1 VDEAL
6 IVRRWRRFGADRLY
20 VTAESGQRVGVVD
33 LQSGEVSVDLPVLEE
48 GVRRAAQAYLR
59 SDVTELVLPFGL
71 ADDLAALDAMD
82 GAADDAEAGTRLGER
97 GGSVRVRLERLTQE
111 GWHVVHAVPLGRQ
124 GTVVEHL
131 LIGPGGIFSVT
142 AHAHPGEHIHI
153 HDRTIDVEGRAVPYL
168 RDARLEATRV
178 QGVLR
183 SAVGSELSVRAVLVL
198 QGILDM
204 VPGTQ
209 PEDALVVARHDV
221 PRVFRR
227 FPERLEAA
235 RVDAI
240 AAIARQRT
248 TWAR

>member
-1 VDEAL
+1 VEETL

-20 VTAESGQRVGVVD
+20 VTAESGKRVGVVD
-33 LQSGEVSVDLPVLEE
+33 LQSGEVSVDMPVLEE
-48 GVRRAAQAYLR
+48 GVRRAAQAFLR
-59 SDVTELVLPFGL
+59 SDVTELVLPFGSTIDL
-71 ADDLAALDAMD
+71 ALMAALDD
-82 GAADDAEAGTRLGER
+82 EDAAGDTHSGER
-97 GGSVRVRLERLTQE
+97 GGTVRSRLERLTDE

-131 LIGPGGIFSVT
+131 LIGPGGIFSIT
-142 AHAHPGEHIHI
+142 FHAHPGTLIHI
-153 HDRTIDVEGRAVPYL
+153 HDRTIDVDGRPVPYL

-198 QGILDM
+198 QGILEMRADA
-204 VPGTQ
+204 Q
-209 PEDALVVARHDV
+209 PEDALVVARHDI
-221 PRVFRR
+221 PGVFRR
-227 FPERLEAA
+227 FPGRLEPA

>member
-1 VDEAL
+1 VEETL

-20 VTAESGQRVGVVD
+20 VTAESGKRVGVVD
-33 LQSGEVSVDLPVLEE
+33 LQSGEVSVDMPVLEE

-59 SDVTELVLPFGL
+59 SDVTELVLPFGSTV
-71 ADDLAALDAMD
+71 DLALMEALDD
-82 GAADDAEAGTRLGER
+82 EDAGGEGDPHAGER
-97 GGSVRVRLERLTQE
+97 GGSVRGRLERLTQE

-131 LIGPGGIFSVT
+131 LIGPGGIFSIT
-142 AHAHPGEHIHI
+142 SHAHPGVLIHI
-153 HDRTIDVEGRAVPYL
+153 HDRTIDVDGRPVPYL

-198 QGILDM
+198 QGIVEMRTDA
-204 VPGTQ
+204 Q
-209 PEDALVVARHDV
+209 PEDALVVARPDI
-221 PRVFRR
+221 PGVFRR
-227 FPERLEAA
+227 FPGRLEPA
-235 RVDAI
+235 RVDAV

>member
-1 VDEAL
+1 VEETL

-20 VTAESGQRVGVVD
+20 VTAESGKRVGVVD
-33 LQSGEVSVDLPVLEE
+33 LQSGEVSVDMPVLEE

-59 SDVTELVLPFGL
+59 SDVTELVLPFGSTV
-71 ADDLAALDAMD
+71 DLALMEALDD
-82 GAADDAEAGTRLGER
+82 EDAGGEGDPHAGER
-97 GGSVRVRLERLTQE
+97 GGSVRGRLERLTQE

-131 LIGPGGIFSVT
+131 LIGPGGIFSIT
-142 AHAHPGEHIHI
+142 SHAHPGVLIRI
-153 HDRTIDVEGRAVPYL
+153 HDRTIDVDGRPVPYL

-198 QGILDM
+198 QGIVEMRTDA
-204 VPGTQ
+204 Q
-209 PEDALVVARHDV
+209 PEDALVVARHDI
-221 PRVFRR
+221 PGVFRR
-227 FPERLEAA
+227 FPGRLEPA
-235 RVDAI
+235 RVDAV

>member
-1 VDEAL
+1 MDEAL

-20 VTAESGQRVGVVD
+20 VTAESGQRVGVID
-33 LQSGEVSVDLPVLEE
+33 LQSGEVSVDLPVLED

-59 SDVTELVLPFGL
+59 SDVTEFVLPFGS
-71 ADDLAALDAMD
+71 DVDLASLDAMD
-82 GAADDAEAGTRLGER
+82 EAGADAGPHPGER
-97 GGSVRVRLERLTQE
+97 GGSVRSRLERLTQE

-131 LIGPGGIFSVT
+131 LIGPGGIFSIT
-142 AHAHPGEHIHI
+142 SHAHPGERIHI
-153 HDRTIDVEGRAVPYL
+153 HDRAIDVDGRAVPYL
-168 RDARLEATRV
+168 RDARFEATRV
-178 QGVLR
+178 QAVLR

-198 QGILDM
+198 QGILETA
-204 VPGTQ
+204 PGPQ

-221 PRVFRR
+221 PRVFRH
-227 FPERLEAA
+227 FPQRLEPA
-235 RVDAI
+235 RADAI